1 MKVIRQ
7 LVPLLALPLCL
18 IASLLAAAPWLRSF
32 PVSVAGAPLYGAAV
46 LSVLVPIAMARLRP
60 KWLWA
65 GIAVDVVVFVF
76 YGLFVVLQDPLD
88 FGGLVQ
94 GLYRGPSQVLTF
106 ALPLV
111 SPRSLMLAPVALTW
125 VCGALAGECL
135 ARRWY
140 TLLPYVGF
148 LVSFGLSYAG
158 TQRAAGSE
166 LLTARHRE
174 TILAGFL
181 LVTLLIMRVAQAW
194 VRQDDSAQS
203 TQPDGILPLRGLVT
217 GTVTTLVVALAAA
230 LVVQTNAFPKHSS
243 APQRVPSVNDS
254 KPLTPMSF
262 IAGLRPRTGHDVAQ
276 PVFTVNLDKAVPGY
290 FPIANVDFYDGSGW
304 SFDRTFRPSG
314 GVLPADTDTELA
326 TDRVVTQ
333 QYMIDSGPLTD
344 APWMPFLYR
353 PERVT
358 GASVNIDPASGMIVP
373 AGKLSG
379 GQSYT
384 VRSGIANDTFAHIQ
398 ARRSS
403 ADTGT
408 STVDTGLP
416 GGLRTTLDELVKTFS
431 AETQVP
437 SSPALPF
444 LQALQKDLRTNY
456 TLSRAAQGSANSTS
470 TPSPSSAQQ
479 SSTPSS
485 SPHKKHGKR
494 DAQIRPLGAK
504 SPQHRGQHST
514 PPGHHSTP
522 TPPKVSAA
530 SSAAPSPSETGP
542 AADLAGGTGFAD
554 VLASILGGRTGT
566 PEQYAT
572 LMALVARDIGVPAR
586 VVTGF
591 RVESRG
597 SADDLPAGQYDVTT
611 ADAWSWTEI
620 PVLGS
625 GWVILDSSPSRYA
638 PGDQQTESAAS
649 SPPSSSAPP
658 TRNALVT
665 QSSGGH
671 AVAPTSPVPSTS
683 TTSRHGLLVAL
694 VLVLGIL
701 VIVLLLV
708 LAARKPLRA
717 ARRRRA
723 PDPRS
728 RVIGAWQE
736 TIDVLTESGLPE
748 LTTLTNAEIVSL
760 TDEQFGVETGRAA
773 ATLSAAANA
782 VAYCAATQVE
792 PTDAD
797 AAWRQHRALR
807 RAVRRKLGLRDRV
820 AANVHY
826 HRPKRTQRPVSPP
839 SWAEAAGA
847 RDELGAKKPT
857 GRHRSGR
864 RRAH

>member
-1 MKVIRQ
+1 MKIIRQ
-7 LVPLLALPLCL
+7 LVPMLALPLCL
-18 IASLLAAAPWLRSF
+18 IASVLAAAPWLRSF

-46 LSVLVPIAMARLRP
+46 LSVLVPIAMARFRP
-60 KWLWA
+60 TWLWA

-76 YGLFVVLQDPLD
+76 YGLFVVLQDPVNVSG
-88 FGGLVQ
+88 FVQ

-125 VCGALAGECL
+125 VCGALAGECF

-140 TLLPYVGF
+140 TLLPYLGF
-148 LVSFGLSYAG
+148 LVAFGLAYAA

-166 LLTARHRE
+166 LVTARHRE
-174 TILAGFL
+174 TILAALL
-181 LVTLLIMRVAQAW
+181 LVTLMLMRVGQAW
-194 VRQDDSAQS
+194 VRQDESAQS

-217 GTVTTLVVALAAA
+217 GMVTTLVIALAAA
-230 LVVQTNAFPKHSS
+230 LVVQSNAFPKHSS

-262 IAGLRPRTGHDVAQ
+262 IAGLRPRSGKDAAQ
-276 PVFTVNLDKAVPGY
+276 SVFTVNIDKPAAGY

-314 GVLPADTDTELA
+314 GVLPADTDTALA
-326 TDRVVTQ
+326 TTRTVTQ
-333 QYMIDSGPLTD
+333 QYKIDSGPLTD
-344 APWMPFLYR
+344 SPWMPFLYR
-353 PERVT
+353 PERVA
-358 GASVNIDPASGMIVP
+358 GLSVNIDPASGMIVP
-373 AGKLSG
+373 AGKLTG
-379 GQSYT
+379 GESYT
-384 VRSGIANDTFAHIQ
+384 VRSGIANDTFAHIR
-398 ARRSS
+398 ARLSS
-403 ADTGT
+403 ADTGA
-408 STVDTGLP
+408 SSVDTQLP
-416 GGLRTTLDELVKTFS
+416 GGLRTTLDELVTTFS
-431 AETQVP
+431 AETKVS

-444 LQALQKDLRTNY
+444 LQALEKDLRNNY

-470 TPSPSSAQQ
+470 TPSPSSTPVSSAP
-479 SSTPSS
+479 SSTAHS
-485 SPHKKHGKR
+485 KHGKR
-494 DAQIRPLGAK
+494 DAQVRPLGAK
-504 SPQHRGQHST
+504 SPKHRPHHSAPAGRHST
-514 PPGHHSTP
+514 SA
-522 TPPKVSAA
+522 PPKTSA
-530 SSAAPSPSETGP
+530 SPSAAPSPSDTGP
-542 AADLAGGTGFAD
+542 AADLAGGASFAD

-572 LMALVARDIGVPAR
+572 LVALVARDIGIPAR

-591 RVESRG
+591 RVESGG

-638 PGDQQTESAAS
+638 PGNQQTESAAS
-649 SPPSSSAPP
+649 SPPTSSAPP

-671 AVAPTSPVPSTS
+671 DVAPNSAVPARA

-694 VLVLGIL
+694 LVVLGIAL
-701 VIVLLLV
+701 ILLLLV

-717 ARRRRA
+717 SRRRRA
-723 PDPRS
+723 PDPRL
-728 RVIGAWQE
+728 RIIGAWRE

-748 LTTLTNAEIVSL
+748 LTTLTSAEIVTL

-773 ATLSAAANA
+773 ATLGAAANA
-782 VAYCAATQVE
+782 VAYSAATAVE
-792 PTDAD
+792 QTDAD

-820 AANVHY
+820 AANVRY
-826 HRPKRTQRPVSPP
+826 HRPKRTPPPVSPP
-839 SWAEAAGA
+839 SWADAATA
-847 RDELGAKKPT
+847 REQAANKPT